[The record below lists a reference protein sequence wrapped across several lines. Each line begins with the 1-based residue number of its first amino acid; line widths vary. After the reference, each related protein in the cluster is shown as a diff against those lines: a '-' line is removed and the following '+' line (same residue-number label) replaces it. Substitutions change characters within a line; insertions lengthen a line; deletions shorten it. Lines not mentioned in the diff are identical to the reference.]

1 LANGQGVII
10 DATFGNPKHR
20 RLFTELARRYNV
32 PLLFIECRTDENTI
46 RQRLKNRQDDE
57 HEVSDAT
64 YSVYERLRAD
74 YRPLV
79 EIPDSCR
86 FELDTE
92 RELLAGITR
101 LEAKLEP

>member
-1 LANGQGVII
+1 
-10 DATFGNPKHR
+10 
-20 RLFTELARRYNV
+20 
-32 PLLFIECRTDENTI
+32 
-46 RQRLKNRQDDE
+46 
-57 HEVSDAT
+57 
-64 YSVYERLRAD
+64 
-74 YRPLV
+74 V